1 MPLTRASGHD
11 SQRTSR
17 QTSEDDTALLVA
29 ALNHYWTWLDGRF
42 NRAFQIINY
51 YLVAT
56 AILFTAYI
64 SAINGKHYGIAAAL
78 ALAGLGLTAPMAL
91 AVLGEVNA
99 GARAAPGLME
109 LHNRMAIRLRIEPIH
124 LAQSRPEEHRGAS
137 ASPSRSD
144 CHPSLSSAG
153 CSTP

>member
-1 MPLTRASGHD
+1 MTASEPAAK
-11 SQRTSR
+11 

-56 AILFTAYI
+56 AILFTAYT

-78 ALAGLGLTAPMAL
+78 ALAGLGLTAPMAV

-109 LHNRMAIRLRIEPIH
+109 LHNRTDPPGRNPGGKNTEARRRRHHVRTVIP
-124 LAQSRPEEHRGAS
+124 P
-137 ASPSRSD
+137 
-144 CHPSLSSAG
+144 
-153 CSTP
+153 

>member
-1 MPLTRASGHD
+1 MLLNV
-11 SQRTSR
+11 
-17 QTSEDDTALLVA
+17 SETQVTILDRISKP
-29 ALNHYWTWLDGRF
+29 HRLDGRF

-78 ALAGLGLTAPMAL
+78 ALALAGLGLTAPMAL

-99 GARAAPGLME
+99 GAWAAPGLME
-109 LHNRMAIRLRIEPIH
+109 LHNRMASRLRIEPIH
-124 LAQSRPEEHRGAS
+124 LAAIQAGRTQRRVGVAITFG
-137 ASPSRSD
+137 
-144 CHPSLSSAG
+144 LSSLLEFSGLLYALIH
-153 CSTP
+153 

>member
-1 MPLTRASGHD
+1 MTASEPAAK
-11 SQRTSR
+11 

-78 ALAGLGLTAPMAL
+78 ALVGRGLTAPMAL
-91 AVLGEVNA
+91 AVLGEVIA

-109 LHNRMAIRLRIEPIH
+109 LHNRMASRLRIEPIH
-124 LAQSRPEEHRGAS
+124 LAAIQAGRTQRRVGVAITLG
-137 ASPSRSD
+137 
-144 CHPSLSSAG
+144 LSSRLEFGGLLYALIH
-153 CSTP
+153 